1 MDKKKFKDLKK
12 IDKIITE
19 LEILESELE
28 ILEYV
33 FSKKGHSNCTFYI
46 DKPCQQL
53 SIDFEVLKPVLLD
66 IIRDKLAY
74 YKKLFETM

>member
-12 IDKIITE
+12 IDKIIT
-19 LEILESELE
+19 ELE

-66 IIRDKLAY
+66 IIKDKLAY

>member
-1 MDKKKFKDLKK
+1 MDKKRFKDLKE

-19 LEILESELE
+19 LEILK
-28 ILEYV
+28 YV

-46 DKPCQQL
+46 DKPYQQL

>member
-12 IDKIITE
+12 IDKIIT
-19 LEILESELE
+19 ELE

-53 SIDFEVLKPVLLD
+53 SIDFEVLKPVL
-66 IIRDKLAY
+66 I
-74 YKKLFETM
+74 